1 MNQMYFAKIFNRR
14 ILETA
19 KQVGFFWL
27 WTMWFFGCFFAAIA
41 AAETPS
47 RPQLIALND
56 STILTIVG
64 RGQDDDFGVL
74 IVPGFGEDP
83 SRYRNI
89 LAELLSCG
97 RSVGFLCARS
107 RDGLGIRQRDLDF
120 ALKLFRDAH
129 RGPSIVIAHSLS
141 AVWMLRHLQTSTS
154 PEDLM
159 KLLVLTNPVLQSPL
173 SRVEAFRANSEPRQH
188 QMVVSVRLGKK
199 GGTER
204 DLPVTEAAGNLR
216 DLMRAFKQVRRHPIQ
231 SQVPILVFH
240 DPRDPILKG
249 QEDLGMRYLHEQ
261 VSLGS
266 NILIV
271 ERNFAAGADSHNLL
285 RNTDF
290 VQALLPGGSLSSFIG
305 SAWHSQSTA
314 QDCTEH
320 LKNLMGVFRMMKN

>member
-1 MNQMYFAKIFNRR
+1 MYFAKIFNRR
-14 ILETA
+14 MPETA
-19 KQVGFFWL
+19 RQVGFFWL
-27 WTMWFFGCFFAAIA
+27 WTLWLCGCSFAAVE
-41 AAETPS
+41 AAETPP
-47 RPQLIALND
+47 RPQLIGLNE

-64 RGQDDDFGVL
+64 KEQDDDFGVL

-89 LAELLSCG
+89 LAELLSYG
-97 RSVGFLCARS
+97 KRVGFLCARS
-107 RDGLGIRQRDLDF
+107 RDGLGIRQRDLEL
-120 ALKLFRDAH
+120 ALKLFRGAH

-141 AVWMLRHLQTSTS
+141 AVWMLRHLQTSTTS
-154 PEDLM
+154 QDLM

-216 DLMRAFKQVRRHPIQ
+216 DLMRAFRQVRRNPLQ

-249 QEDLGMRYLHEQ
+249 QEDLGMRYLNDQ
-261 VSLGS
+261 VSSGS

-271 ERNFAAGADSHNLL
+271 EQNFAAGADSHNLL

-305 SAWHSQSTA
+305 SGWLSNSTA
-314 QDCTEH
+314 HDCTHH
-320 LKNLMGVFRMMKN
+320 LKSLMRILR